1 MKEQVY
7 ATNALLIMTVF
18 NFLVGVLIVTEV
30 VPLFYGL
37 GLATVG
43 MSAIVWRTKRELM
56 GDEKLW
62 HNPKRNKKNT

>member
-1 MKEQVY
+1 MKEQLY

-30 VPLFYGL
+30 MPLFYGL

-43 MSAIVWRTKRELM
+43 MSAIVWRTKRDLM
-56 GDEKLW
+56 GKEKLW
-62 HNPKRNKKNT
+62 ENPRRNVKK

>member
-43 MSAIVWRTKRELM
+43 MTAIVWRTKRELV

-62 HNPKRNKKNT
+62 ESPKKRKNT

>member
-1 MKEQVY
+1 
-7 ATNALLIMTVF
+7 MTVF

-43 MSAIVWRTKRELM
+43 MTAIVWRTKRELV

-62 HNPKRNKKNT
+62 QPPKKRKNT

>member
-30 VPLFYGL
+30 MPLFYGL

-43 MSAIVWRTKRELM
+43 MSAIVWRTKRDLM
-56 GDEKLW
+56 GKEKLW
-62 HNPKRNKKNT
+62 DNPRRNVKK